1 MTMKWLNF
9 KPALLAVCIMIFS
22 VTTSKAQ
29 EEYKE
34 NVQSYVSQ
42 WNKLIP
48 RYFKAQYAGGMGLFA
63 LGTGWD
69 YGRKKQWESDILVG
83 WVPKYSS
90 DRSKVIFTLKQN
102 YIPWS
107 VKINK
112 DFILRPLHTGL
123 YVNSIIG
130 RDYWVSEP
138 EKYPNSYYAF
148 STKLRFNVFVGQQ
161 ITYIIPHKER
171 TYGKSATFYYEISS
185 NDLYILSA
193 AKNSYLKPDDYLRLS
208 FGVKFQVL

>member
-1 MTMKWLNF
+1 MKWLNF